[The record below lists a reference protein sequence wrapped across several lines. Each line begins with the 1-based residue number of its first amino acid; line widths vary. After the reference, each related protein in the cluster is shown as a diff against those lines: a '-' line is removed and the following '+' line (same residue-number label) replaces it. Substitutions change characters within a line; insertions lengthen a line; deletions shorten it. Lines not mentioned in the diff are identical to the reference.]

1 MESVHSPAPQQVP
14 LVPTAKIP
22 SIGVEV
28 KNTTDGLKAA
38 ITTEQ
43 PAAMTD
49 TQQQIMQIAGYLS
62 AVRDIRGN
70 PLFL

>member
-1 MESVHSPAPQQVP
+1 
-14 LVPTAKIP
+14 
-22 SIGVEV
+22 
-28 KNTTDGLKAA
+28 LKAA